1 MDNIQI
7 YKMLKRL
14 LFIRIK
20 RIFKKRKKRRKKE
33 KKRKKKGA
41 DFGGKPLFQTTRQHL
56 NNS

>member
-1 MDNIQI
+1 
-7 YKMLKRL
+7 MLKRL